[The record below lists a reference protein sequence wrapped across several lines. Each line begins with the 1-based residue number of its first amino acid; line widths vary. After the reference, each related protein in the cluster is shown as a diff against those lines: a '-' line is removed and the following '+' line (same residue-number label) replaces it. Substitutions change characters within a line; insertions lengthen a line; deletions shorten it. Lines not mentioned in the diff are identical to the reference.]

1 MASQK
6 KNLHYL
12 LFVGILIAMVS
23 VAEAAATK
31 AVGEWKLTEVRSA
44 NEEPLSIT
52 EDGDSYVMKVVPN
65 KGDEASLG
73 VSIRVG
79 NVMRTGIKILEEDE
93 SSQQQK
99 IEIGFVMGTRM
110 MPGSEEKAQLEN
122 YMTVELP
129 KMDSME
135 VKSDKLLVLS
145 SEAGARI
152 VCEPSVAI
160 ED

>member
-1 MASQK
+1 MTSQK
-6 KNLHYL
+6 KNLYYL

-31 AVGEWKLTEVRSA
+31 AVGEWKLTEVRRA

-52 EDGDSYVMKVVPN
+52 EDGDSYVMKLVPN
-65 KGDEASLG
+65 ASDETSLR
-73 VSIRVG
+73 VSIKVG
-79 NVMRTGIKILEEDE
+79 NSMRTGIKILEEDE

-99 IEIGFVMGTRM
+99 IEIDFVMGTRM
-110 MPGSEEKAQLEN
+110 MPGSEEKARLED
-122 YMTVELP
+122 YLSQELP

-152 VCEPSVAI
+152 VCEPSVGS
-160 ED
+160 DD